1 MQPLTAEQRRL
12 VEENLWVARTIARR
26 FICEGRTAGLS
37 YDDLVSMAY
46 MGLCRGARLYNPAI
60 AKPSTY
66 FWRCCTTRVQNGIMH
81 EHHAHGRDA
90 NFSVISLDQVVPTLD
105 EGDSDGTAK
114 SANMYFFVADPFADV
129 EAETVEKR
137 YAEQLAEYAF
147 ALGRTERDRRIIR
160 QWLNGCKLREIAKRE
175 GLSMQAVQQKTAR
188 YRKRIIAKHRE
199 EEMQ

>member
-12 VEENLWVARTIARR
+12 VEENLWVARAIARR

-66 FWRCCTTRVQNGIMH
+66 FWRCCTARVLSGIMR
-81 EHHAHGRDA
+81 EHRAHGRDA
-90 NFSVISLDQVVPTLD
+90 NCSVISLDQVLPTLD
-105 EGDSDGTAK
+105 DGDSDAASK
-114 SANMYFFVADPFADV
+114 STNMYFFVADPFANV
-129 EAETVEKR
+129 ETEAVEKR
-137 YAEQLAEYAF
+137 YAEQLAEYVF
-147 ALGRTERDRRIIR
+147 ALGRTDRDRRIVR
-160 QWLNGCKLREIAKRE
+160 QWLNGCTLRGIAKRE

-199 EEMQ
+199 EEM